1 MMPNDIPTAGMREAA
16 PLFAALGDP
25 VRLAMIARLCGD
37 GPLPTITLKRQTG
50 ISRQAITK
58 HLQVLEEAGLVKSD
72 RVGRDRLWRMHTE
85 QLTIVRCFLEQ
96 MSLQWDLRL
105 ERLRAFVEDGGSSN
119 GTVER

>member
-1 MMPNDIPTAGMREAA
+1 MSRYLVGIDLGTSHTVVAYAAAGSDA
-16 PLFAALGDP
+16 
-25 VRLAMIARLCGD
+25 VRLLEIPQLGGPGEVAARL
-37 GPLPTITLKRQTG
+37 LAR
-50 ISRQAITK
+50 
-58 HLQVLEEAGLVKSD
+58 D